1 MKKNCVRYLILI
13 VMGLIILAPFFYA
26 VIVSFESAEDTLAFP
41 PVFVPGEIYIKS
53 YLEAFRTA
61 PLVIFIINSFVVS
74 LSVTVGQVITCSLAG
89 YAFAFLEFPFKKV
102 LFIIFLSTMMIPAES
117 IIIPNYF
124 TIRSLGWLDSYQG
137 LAVPF
142 MASAFGT
149 FLLRQYFQ
157 TLPREI
163 YDAARID
170 GCGRLRFFLTM
181 VLPLSKPAIATLAV
195 YAFLTTYN
203 QYMWPLLITNT
214 DGMRTVQIGLAMLQ
228 WDQGISWN
236 TTMAGI
242 VIVSLPTVILLIAG
256 QKQLVKGLTAG
267 SVKG

>member
-1 MKKNCVRYLILI
+1 
-13 VMGLIILAPFFYA
+13 
-26 VIVSFESAEDTLAFP
+26 
-41 PVFVPGEIYIKS
+41 
-53 YLEAFRTA
+53 
-61 PLVIFIINSFVVS
+61 
-74 LSVTVGQVITCSLAG
+74 
-89 YAFAFLEFPFKKV
+89 
-102 LFIIFLSTMMIPAES
+102 MMIPAES

-124 TIRSLGWLDSYQG
+124 TVRSLDWLNSYQG
-137 LAVPF
+137 LSIPF

-157 TLPREI
+157 TLPKEI
-163 YDAARID
+163 YEAARMD

-181 VLPLSKPAIATLAV
+181 VLPLSKPALATLAV

-203 QYMWPLLITNT
+203 QYMWPLLITSSDN
-214 DGMRTVQIGLAMLQ
+214 MRTVQIGLAMLQ

-242 VIVSLPTVILLIAG
+242 VIVSLPTILLLILG

-267 SVKG
+267 STKG

>member
-1 MKKNCVRYLILI
+1 MKKYLHYLLLIILA
-13 VMGLIILAPFFYA
+13 VIILAPFLYA
-26 VIVSFESAEDTLAFP
+26 LAVSFESAEETLAFP
-41 PVFVPGEIYIKS
+41 PVLLPAHLATDS
-53 YLEAFRTA
+53 YSKALATA
-61 PLVIFIINSFVVS
+61 PLISFIINSFVVS
-74 LSVTVGQVITCSLAG
+74 LLVTAGQIITCSLAA
-89 YAFAFLEFPFKKV
+89 YAFAFLKFPCKKI
-102 LFIIFLSTMMIPAES
+102 LFILFLSTMMIPAES

-124 TIRSLGWLDSYQG
+124 TVRSLDWLNSYQG
-137 LAVPF
+137 LSIPF

-157 TLPREI
+157 TLPKEI
-163 YDAARID
+163 YEAARMD

-181 VLPLSKPAIATLAV
+181 VLPLSKPALATLAV

-203 QYMWPLLITNT
+203 QYMWPLLITSSDN
-214 DGMRTVQIGLAMLQ
+214 MRTVQIGLAMLQ

-242 VIVSLPTVILLIAG
+242 VIVSLPTILLLILG

-267 SVKG
+267 STKG